1 VIWLFA
7 IVAVL
12 VIGVLV
18 TLAVARGAQVQPVF
32 DDRPEV
38 RLPADRALRSDDL
51 STVRFTTAA
60 RGYRMSEVD
69 ALLSRL
75 RAEMAEREGGP
86 TQPVDPADVTAP
98 LRADPADANRT
109 DREPPRTD
117 REPADRRPDDTD
129 GD

>member
-1 VIWLFA
+1 MRGTIGRVIWLFA

-12 VIGVLV
+12 VIGCLV
-18 TLAVARGAQVQPVF
+18 TLAVARGAQTQPAY

-38 RLPADRALRSDDL
+38 RLPADRPLRAEDL

-69 ALLSRL
+69 ALLARL
-75 RAEMAEREGGP
+75 RAEMAEREAGQH
-86 TQPVDPADVTAP
+86 TPVDPDDVTAP
-98 LRADPADANRT
+98 LRSESADASS
-109 DREPPRTD
+109 
-117 REPADRRPDDTD
+117 DDTD